1 MSSSLYA
8 SRLHSSFGLLTL
20 LLLLSVLA
28 GCVQT
33 KKLSATQGE
42 FAGRSMSFVD
52 NPALPMVVG
61 NDDDVATQ
69 AALPV
74 GLGLA
79 VSMLDVGLKAS
90 TGMYEKAFLIP
101 KPIVDPS
108 EIVEQELA
116 ATLRSSYGLVRQED
130 LRVPLKPA
138 NPDASW
144 PDQARVSAIVAFAK
158 ANGHSGMI
166 VDVAMTRL
174 SAKTHGH
181 GLSLGGPKVQ
191 FELVVNFAII
201 DAASGKLVASTYCV
215 TPPNAARH
223 SLDTVLNGGPEFVD
237 RAVSGIARACA
248 DRIRKN
254 VLPAR

>member
-1 MSSSLYA
+1 MSLYA
-8 SRLHSSFGLLTL
+8 SRLGYRFGLLTL
-20 LLLLSVLA
+20 LLLLSVVV

-33 KKLSATQGE
+33 KKLSVTQGE
-42 FAGRSMSFVD
+42 LAGRSVSFVV
-52 NPALPMVVG
+52 NPAVPMAVG
-61 NDDDVATQ
+61 NADDVATQ

-90 TGMYEKAFLIP
+90 TGMYEKAFLVP
-101 KPIVDPS
+101 KPTVDPS
-108 EIVEQELA
+108 EIVEQQLS
-116 ATLRSSYGLVRQED
+116 ATLQSSYGLVRQED
-130 LRVPLKPA
+130 LSVPLKPA

-144 PDQARVSAIVAFAK
+144 PDKNRVSAIVAFAK
-158 ANGHSGMI
+158 ANGYSGLI
-166 VDVAMTRL
+166 VDVATTRF

-201 DAASGKLVASTYCV
+201 DATSGKLVASTFCV

-237 RAVSGIARACA
+237 RAASGIARACA
-248 DRIRKN
+248 QTIGKN

>member
-1 MSSSLYA
+1 MSISLCA
-8 SRLHSSFGLLTL
+8 SRLRDWFRLLTL
-20 LLLLSVLA
+20 LLLLGVMA

-42 FAGRSMSFVD
+42 LAGRSMSFVN
-52 NPALPMVVG
+52 NPGLPMVVG

-90 TGMYEKAFLIP
+90 TGMYEKAFLVP
-101 KPIVDPS
+101 KPTVDPS
-108 EIVEQELA
+108 DIVEQELT

-130 LRVPLKPA
+130 LGVPLKPA
-138 NPDASW
+138 NTDASW
-144 PDQARVSAIVAFAK
+144 PDQGRVAAIVAFAK
-158 ANGHSGMI
+158 ANGHSGLI
-166 VDVAMTRL
+166 VDVAMTRF

-181 GLSLGGPKVQ
+181 GLSLGGTKVQ
-191 FELVVNFAII
+191 FELVINFAII
-201 DAASGKLVASTYCV
+201 DAASGKLVASTFCV

-248 DRIRKN
+248 ERIGKN